1 MNDKNL
7 FLICVIALIA
17 LCAVMN
23 TSESSDFALKY
34 MGGAA

>member
-23 TSESSDFALKY
+23 TSESSNFALKY
-34 MGGAA
+34 MGGGV

>member
-7 FLICVIALIA
+7 FLICIIALIA

-23 TSESSDFALKY
+23 TSESSNFVLASI
-34 MGGAA
+34 GGAV